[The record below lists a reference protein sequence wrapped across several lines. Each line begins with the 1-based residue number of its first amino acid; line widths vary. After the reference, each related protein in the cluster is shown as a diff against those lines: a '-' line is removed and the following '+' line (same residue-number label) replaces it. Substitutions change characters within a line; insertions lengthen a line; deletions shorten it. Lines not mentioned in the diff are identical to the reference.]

1 MGLLELVFPKKCVG
15 CGKWGGYVC
24 RDCDVGIWE
33 EEQICPVCRR
43 ASRYGLRHKYCNKP
57 LTMEGLTCLWAY
69 EGIAKK
75 LIKQA
80 KYKYYYDYL
89 NELMGEVGGREE
101 LFYLNKFLDS
111 KPIVVP
117 VPLHPKRQRER
128 GFNQAEVIALSLAS
142 RHKLSL
148 NSHLLQR
155 VRDTGRQVERSR
167 EERLKAMSD
176 AFKINPNF
184 QISNSVLLVDDVW
197 TTGATMSE
205 AAKVLKQARVKVV
218 WGWVLA
224 R

>member
-1 MGLLELVFPKKCVG
+1 
-15 CGKWGGYVC
+15 
-24 RDCDVGIWE
+24 
-33 EEQICPVCRR
+33 
-43 ASRYGLRHKYCNKP
+43 
-57 LTMEGLTCLWAY
+57 MEGLTCLWAY